1 MTGAART
8 AQELAAQE
16 LGRGF
21 PAGFRWGASTSAYQI
36 EGAAAEDGRGP
47 SIWDIRSR
55 IKGKTANGDT
65 GDVAADHYHR
75 YKEDIA
81 LMREAE
87 LEVYRFSTAWPRIL
101 PRGRGAVNA
110 AGLDFYDRVIDATLE
125 AGIEPWLCLYHWDL
139 PQALEAMGGWT
150 NRDCA
155 YWFADYAAVV
165 ARRYGDRVKHYITFN
180 ESSVFTVFGYSMD
193 WAAPGIIDKVAHLRA
208 THHVNLAHGLGV
220 DVVRDLVKGA
230 SIGCVHNNQ
239 RVIPEKDTAEDRQ
252 AAALLDAFWNGAF
265 PDPQNLG
272 HYPPLLAELIE
283 PYMLAGDLARICRP
297 CDFFGLNHYGPIFA
311 KAEPKNIWG
320 FGWGSAPEDADKT
333 DMGWPIFPE
342 MFTDE
347 LIHLTKRYGL
357 PIYVTENGCNTG
369 DVPDANGVVDDPKR
383 IVYLT
388 RYITAMLQA
397 IAQGADVRGYMV
409 WSLLDN
415 FEWGSGYTNRFGI
428 IHVDFETLKR
438 TPKAS
443 YRWYKSLI
451 AATRAKA

>member
-1 MTGAART
+1 MNMTGALKT
-8 AQELAAQE
+8 AQD
-16 LGRGF
+16 LGGGF

-36 EGAAAEDGRGP
+36 EGAAALDGRGL

-55 IKGKTANGDT
+55 IKGKTANGDN
-65 GDVAADHYHR
+65 GDVAADHYHH

-81 LMREAE
+81 LMRAAGMQ
-87 LEVYRFSTAWPRIL
+87 VYRFSTAWPRIL
-101 PRGRGAVNA
+101 PRGRGAINPL
-110 AGLDFYDRVIDATLE
+110 GLDFYDRVIDATLE

-139 PQALEAMGGWT
+139 PFALEAVGGWT
-150 NRDCA
+150 NRDSA

-193 WAAPGIIDKVAHLRA
+193 WAAPGIIDKVAHLKA

-220 DVVRDLVKGA
+220 DVLRDLVQGA
-230 SIGCVHNNQ
+230 AIGCVHNNQ

-272 HYPPLLAELIE
+272 YYPPLLAELIE
-283 PYMLAGDLARICRP
+283 PHMQAGDLARICRP

-320 FGWGSAPEDADKT
+320 FGWGSAPEDADKS
-333 DMGWPIFPE
+333 DMGWPIFPAE
-342 MFTDE
+342 FTTE
-347 LIHLTKRYGL
+347 LIHLTRRYKL
-357 PIYVTENGCNTG
+357 PIYVTENGCNTD
-369 DVPDANGVVDDPKR
+369 DVPDAAGVVNDPKR
-383 IVYLT
+383 ITYLT
-388 RYITAMLQA
+388 RYITAMLEA

-415 FEWGSGYTNRFGI
+415 FEWGSGYSNRFGL

-443 YRWYKSLI
+443 YAWYKALI

>member
-1 MTGAART
+1 MTDAT
-8 AQELAAQE
+8 KTAQE

-75 YKEDIA
+75 YREDIA
-81 LMREAE
+81 LMRDAGMQ
-87 LEVYRFSTAWPRIL
+87 VYRFSTAWPRIL
-101 PRGRGAVNA
+101 PHGRGAVNPR
-110 AGLDFYDRVIDATLE
+110 GLDFYDRVIDATLE

-139 PQALEAMGGWT
+139 PFALEAVGGWT

-155 YWFADYAAVV
+155 YWFADYAAIV
-165 ARRYGDRVKHYITFN
+165 AQRFGDRVKHFITFN
-180 ESSVFTVFGYSMD
+180 ESCVFTIFGYSMD
-193 WAAPGIIDKVAHLRA
+193 WAAPGIIDKVAHLKA

-230 SIGCVHNNQ
+230 QIGCVHNNQ
-239 RVIPEKDTAEDRQ
+239 RVIPEKDTPEDTQ

-272 HYPPLLAELIE
+272 YYPPLLAELIE
-283 PYMLAGDLARICRP
+283 PHMRAGDLARICRP

-320 FGWGSAPEDADKT
+320 FGWGSPPADADKT

-342 MFTDE
+342 MFTEE
-347 LIHLTKRYGL
+347 LIHLTKRYRL
-357 PIYVTENGCNTG
+357 PIYVTENGCNTE
-369 DVPDANGVVDDPKR
+369 DVPDANGVVNDPKR
-383 IVYLT
+383 IVFLT
-388 RYITAMLQA
+388 RYITAMLKA
-397 IAQGADVRGYMV
+397 ITQGADVRGYMV

-415 FEWGSGYTNRFGI
+415 FEWGSGYSNRFGI

-443 YRWYKSLI
+443 YHWYKQLI
-451 AATRAKA
+451 AAGRAKA